1 MILEIFAD
9 LGYLLL
15 LINTIF
21 FFIGFSKNGR
31 AYRIF
36 AFYLCIM
43 FIIQIIVS
51 IMQYMR
57 IDNLFLSHFY
67 FILQFIILSFFYLNL
82 QFKKQQD
89 RIVKGG
95 LVFCLTTL
103 ALQYVL
109 NPSIFFKF
117 DLFEIFITS
126 FLLIAYA
133 TFHLYNLLNEKR
145 TFYYINLGILTYLF
159 GSTVLFLAGNLVA
172 KLRPEFNDVPW
183 ILNSILYVF
192 YQILILMEYKV
203 SFYKRVHITVK
214 NE

>member
-36 AFYLCIM
+36 AGYLCVM
-43 FIIQIIVS
+43 FIIQIIVG

-57 IDNLFLSHFY
+57 IDNLFFSHFY

-82 QFKKQQD
+82 QFKKKQD

-103 ALQYVL
+103 TLQYVL

-145 TFYYINLGILTYLF
+145 AFYYINLGILTYLF

-192 YQILILMEYKV
+192 YQILILIEYKV
-203 SFYKRVHITVK
+203 SFYKKSTYNI
-214 NE
+214 NQ